1 VRRDLAIDGPSGS
14 GKTSVGVR
22 VASELGLMLVDSGL
36 LYRVFTAA
44 YVEQFPSDRC
54 LRSDRL
60 SGILERCISYEPGGT
75 ILFDGRILRLSLHDP
90 RVDSLVSPVSAVPQ
104 VRAAVNRELRRIAS
118 FQDVVMVGRD
128 IGTTVLP
135 EAFLKVFITADP
147 NVRAR
152 RRVAQLERQGIP
164 VDYGAV
170 LANMKER
177 DAIDSSRED
186 SPLRCTDEHIR
197 LDNSPD
203 GSDGVVQAI
212 LAEYRRRLEHA
223 I

>member
-1 VRRDLAIDGPSGS
+1 MRRDIAIDGPSGS
-14 GKTSVGVR
+14 GKTSVGLG
-22 VASELGLMLVDSGL
+22 VAGELGLMLVDSGL

-44 YVEQFPSDRC
+44 YAEQYPSDRC

-60 SGILERCISYEPGGT
+60 LDILERCISYEPGGT
-75 ILFDGRILRLSLHDP
+75 VLFGGRVLQLSLRDP

-104 VRAAVNRELRRIAS
+104 VRAAVNRELRRIALL
-118 FQDVVMVGRD
+118 QDVVMVGRD

-135 EAFLKVFITADP
+135 KALLKVFITADP
-147 NVRAR
+147 DVRAR
-152 RRVAQLERQGIP
+152 RRVAQLERQGSL

-170 LANMKER
+170 LANIKER
-177 DAIDSSRED
+177 DAIDSSRKD
-186 SPLRCTDEHIR
+186 SPLRCTEEHVK
-197 LDNSPD
+197 LDNSAD

-223 I
+223 V

>member
-1 VRRDLAIDGPSGS
+1 MRRDLAIDGPSGS
-14 GKTSVGVR
+14 GKTSVGIR
-22 VASELGLMLVDSGL
+22 VAAELGLMLVDSGL

-44 YVEQFPSDRC
+44 YVEQFPADRC
-54 LRSDRL
+54 PRCDRL
-60 SGILERCISYEPGGT
+60 SGILKRCISYGPGGT
-75 ILFDGRILRLSLHDP
+75 VLFGGCVLQLSLHDP
-90 RVDSLVSPVSAVPQ
+90 KVDDLVSPVSAVPQ

-128 IGTTVLP
+128 IGTTVLS

-147 NVRAR
+147 DVRAR
-152 RRVAQLERQGIP
+152 RRVAQLERQGIL

-203 GSDGVVQAI
+203 GSDGVVQTI
-212 LAEYRRRLEHA
+212 LSEYRRRLEHA
-223 I
+223 V